1 MANQNSISMAKPT
14 SVITRSNPQTLD
26 SRSPGVSQSVKA
38 NAGAKKT
45 IDLTS
50 KSGGKPEVSLF
61 FQLFSHLILAQ
72 VIDLD
77 GDEVK
82 KSESVI
88 GGGEDTVS
96 CLLHFYIYVEE

>member
-1 MANQNSISMAKPT
+1 M
-14 SVITRSNPQTLD
+14 
-26 SRSPGVSQSVKA
+26 
-38 NAGAKKT
+38 
-45 IDLTS
+45 
-50 KSGGKPEVSLF
+50 
-61 FQLFSHLILAQ
+61 ILAQ

-96 CLLHFYIYVEE
+96 CLLHLYIKKNKQISLIFKIDIIAILKISFPPGPL

>member
-1 MANQNSISMAKPT
+1 M
-14 SVITRSNPQTLD
+14 
-26 SRSPGVSQSVKA
+26 
-38 NAGAKKT
+38 
-45 IDLTS
+45 
-50 KSGGKPEVSLF
+50 
-61 FQLFSHLILAQ
+61 ILAQ

-96 CLLHFYIYVEE
+96 CLLHFYTLRKMGNLP

>member
-1 MANQNSISMAKPT
+1 M
-14 SVITRSNPQTLD
+14 
-26 SRSPGVSQSVKA
+26 
-38 NAGAKKT
+38 
-45 IDLTS
+45 
-50 KSGGKPEVSLF
+50 
-61 FQLFSHLILAQ
+61 ILAQ

-96 CLLHFYIYVEE
+96 WLLHFYREK